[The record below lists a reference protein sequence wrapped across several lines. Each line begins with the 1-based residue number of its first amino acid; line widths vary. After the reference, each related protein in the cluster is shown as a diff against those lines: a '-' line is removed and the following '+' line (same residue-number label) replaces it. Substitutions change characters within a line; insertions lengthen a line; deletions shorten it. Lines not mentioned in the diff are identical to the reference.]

1 MFRYQ
6 IQDFLAQ
13 DTTDQ
18 DTFSVLQ
25 LRIFQSHVI
34 QRLFVCVNTWDS
46 KSDKISIKYNVSKL
60 LKYSKI
66 KSLYLSLSLSIYIYI
81 YIYIYRER
89 ERSES

>member
-18 DTFSVLQ
+18 DAFSVLQ
-25 LRIFQSHVI
+25 LRIFQSH
-34 QRLFVCVNTWDS
+34 VNTWDS

-60 LKYSKI
+60 LRYSKI
-66 KSLYLSLSLSIYIYI
+66 KSL
-81 YIYIYRER
+81 
-89 ERSES
+89 

>member
-25 LRIFQSHVI
+25 LRIFQSHV
-34 QRLFVCVNTWDS
+34 NTWDS

-60 LKYSKI
+60 LRYSKI
-66 KSLYLSLSLSIYIYI
+66 KSL
-81 YIYIYRER
+81 
-89 ERSES
+89 